1 MTTPA
6 PMPSHPSL
14 ESQSHAV
21 RDDVQQLARDA
32 SALLAATADVAGEN
46 VAEARKRLGAAIEQ
60 CYTRARD
67 KAVEGTHAADTAI
80 RANPYPAII
89 AGVGVGA
96 LLGFL
101 IANRTHCHR
110 S

>member
-1 MTTPA
+1 MSSQD

-14 ESQSHAV
+14 ESQTHAV

-32 SALLAATADVAGEN
+32 SALLAATAGVAGEN
-46 VAEARKRLGAAIEQ
+46 VAEARKRLGVAIEQ
-60 CYTRARD
+60 CYARARD

-89 AGVGVGA
+89 AGVGIGA
-96 LLGFL
+96 VLGFL
-101 IANRTHCHR
+101 LANRASCNR
-110 S
+110 A